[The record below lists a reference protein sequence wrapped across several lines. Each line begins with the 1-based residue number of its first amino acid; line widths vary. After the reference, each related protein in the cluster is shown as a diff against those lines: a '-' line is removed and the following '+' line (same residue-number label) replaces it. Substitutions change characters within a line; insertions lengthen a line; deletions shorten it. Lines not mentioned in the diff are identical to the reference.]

1 MKKFLKPTWIIFVIL
16 FILNIP
22 LYFLAA
28 IQDWL
33 SLWYANILQWLWL
46 YALFGEIGFDVT
58 SSYIWPNFLGWT
70 LIILGSLITLI
81 IYYVIASVISK
92 YYNRQENSGSW
103 LEFEANQTLKG
114 DEEVNEVFKDN
125 GDWPHY
131 PNFTS
136 PGLSY
141 GKKLTNSQASEAIIS
156 KQSQFV
162 GARSKIVRNLNRL
175 TAASFA
181 FRVKSCSAGTIG
193 SSFLI

>member
-92 YYNRQENSGSW
+92 YYNRQENSGS
-103 LEFEANQTLKG
+103 
-114 DEEVNEVFKDN
+114 
-125 GDWPHY
+125 
-131 PNFTS
+131 
-136 PGLSY
+136 
-141 GKKLTNSQASEAIIS
+141 
-156 KQSQFV
+156 
-162 GARSKIVRNLNRL
+162 
-175 TAASFA
+175 
-181 FRVKSCSAGTIG
+181 
-193 SSFLI
+193 